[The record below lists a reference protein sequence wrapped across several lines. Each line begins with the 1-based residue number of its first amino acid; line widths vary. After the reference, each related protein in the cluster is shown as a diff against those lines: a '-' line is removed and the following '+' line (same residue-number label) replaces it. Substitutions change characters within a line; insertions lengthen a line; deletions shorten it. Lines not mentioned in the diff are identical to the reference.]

1 MRFRSFGRGLAV
13 LAIFGTVML
22 FLFPVASGP
31 YCATHG
37 PVTPLRAMR
46 YAFVLQFSIMLAG
59 LSWFRLHGHKFLFAV
74 FAEFLFVVFAGIV
87 AEILRLRTQPLHNL
101 CTLRC

>member
-13 LAIFGTVML
+13 LVIFGTVVL

-46 YAFVLQFSIMLAG
+46 YFLVLQFSIMLAG
-59 LSWFRLHGHKFLFAV
+59 LSWFRLHGHKFLF
-74 FAEFLFVVFAGIV
+74 VVFAGITS
-87 AEILRLRTQPLHNL
+87 EILRLRTQPLHNL
-101 CTLRC
+101 CSLRC

>member
-46 YAFVLQFSIMLAG
+46 YSFVLKFSIMLAG

-74 FAEFLFVVFAGIV
+74 FAEFLFVGIV
-87 AEILRLRTQPLHNL
+87 ASEILRLRTQPLHNL
-101 CTLRC
+101 CNLRC

>member
-1 MRFRSFGRGLAV
+1 MRVRSFGRGLAV

-22 FLFPVASGP
+22 FLFPVARGS

-46 YAFVLQFSIMLAG
+46 YSFVLQFSIMFAG
-59 LSWFRLHGHKFLFAV
+59 LSWFRLHGHKFLLVV
-74 FAEFLFVVFAGIV
+74 FAEFLFVVFAGI
-87 AEILRLRTQPLHNL
+87 ANEILRLRTQPLHNL
-101 CTLRC
+101 CNLRC